1 MVTVR
6 PATTADTPPLVSTAL
21 HLAELHA
28 SLTDPALGSMNF
40 LNEIA
45 QRFPDAIS
53 FAPGRPYE
61 GFFDTALVHRYL
73 ERYERHLREERG
85 LDEDHVRRTFYQYGR
100 TKGIV
105 HELIARHLA
114 VDEAIDA
121 DPEALV
127 VTVGCQEAMFLVLRA
142 LRADPRDVLL
152 AVSPTYVGITGAARL
167 VDMPVLEVRGGPRG
181 VDPEHLEQVV
191 REARARGLR
200 PRACYLIPD
209 FSNPSG
215 VSVDVPTRHELLDL
229 AERLDLLL
237 LEDNPY
243 GYFTAEGDPL
253 PTLKSLD
260 TRGRVVYLGSFAKT
274 GLPGARV
281 GYVLADQ
288 RVTAADGTTG
298 LLADELSKLKSM
310 LTVNTSPIAQAVIA
324 GKLLLHD
331 CSLREANAREIA
343 LYRDNLGRLLAG
355 LARHFPPGGGS
366 GVSWNV
372 PHGGFFAVVT
382 VPFPADD
389 ALLEVS
395 AREYGV
401 LWTPMRHFGTGPG
414 TAYQLRL
421 SFSLVT
427 GERIDEG
434 LHRLAA
440 LIKSRAATAG

>member
-1 MVTVR
+1 MTVR
-6 PATTADTPPLVSTAL
+6 PRTTADTHAEPAPL
-21 HLAELHA
+21 HLADLHA

-61 GFFDTALVHRYL
+61 GFFETTLVHEYL
-73 ERYERHLREERG
+73 DRYERHLREELA
-85 LDEDHVRRTFYQYGR
+85 LDEEAVRRTFYQYGR

-114 VDEAIDA
+114 VDEDIVA

-142 LRADPRDVLL
+142 LCADPRDVLL

-167 VDMPVLEVRGGPRG
+167 VDMPVLEVRAGPNG
-181 VDPEHLEQVV
+181 IDCDHLEEVV
-191 REARARGLR
+191 RGARARGLR

-215 VSVDVPTRHELLDL
+215 VSIDVPTRHALLNL

-243 GYFTAEGDPL
+243 GYFTADGEPL

-324 GKLLLHD
+324 GKLLTHD
-331 CSLREANAREIA
+331 CALREANAREIA

-355 LARHFPPGGGS
+355 LAHHFPQDGGS
-366 GVSWNV
+366 GVTWNV

-414 TAYQLRL
+414 SEYRLRL

-434 LHRLAA
+434 LRRLAA
-440 LIKSRAATAG
+440 LVRSRTATA